1 MNILARATNLL
12 RGVLA
17 QWIGHREQHNPAA
30 VYEAAIQERMAR
42 YRTLREAAAGILYVR
57 SKLGKQLEAE
67 SAELARLRRQLEIAV
82 DNGDDRAAL
91 ALITRRDGLD
101 ADVARLQAEL
111 AELTVEAE
119 AAKANLVGFQTD
131 IAALR
136 DEKVRMLARLANA
149 EVRLQLR
156 EKLNGLST
164 EADIQALEAVRDHIN
179 RQVTDAQI
187 GRELGDRD
195 LEQRLAGI
203 REAEAQAAARAQLD
217 EIKRTRQRALVR
229 VALPEP
235 AVVA

>member
-1 MNILARATNLL
+1 
-12 RGVLA
+12 
-17 QWIGHREQHNPAA
+17 
-30 VYEAAIQERMAR
+30 
-42 YRTLREAAAGILYVR
+42 
-57 SKLGKQLEAE
+57 
-67 SAELARLRRQLEIAV
+67 
-82 DNGDDRAAL
+82 
-91 ALITRRDGLD
+91 
-101 ADVARLQAEL
+101 
-111 AELTVEAE
+111 
-119 AAKANLVGFQTD
+119 
-131 IAALR
+131 
-136 DEKVRMLARLANA
+136 MLARLANA

-203 REAEAQAAARAQLD
+203 REAEAHAAARAQLD

-235 AVVA
+235 VVVA